1 MLMWTG
7 VDRYYFASQVSE
19 AGEAVPRDLSG
30 PAHGDVYW
38 KIANGELGGDRWDL
52 RFVANSEGGGTQWE
66 GTD

>member
-19 AGEAVPRDLSG
+19 AGKVPSDFSG

-38 KIANGELGGDRWDL
+38 KIANGELGGDRWDV
-52 RFVANSEGGGTQWE
+52 RFFANSEGGGTQWE